1 MDFGAK
7 TVGVALS
14 DPSGLIA
21 SPLETIQRAEEE
33 NLKATIRRICQLV
46 REYEVSAVVLGLP
59 KNMNDT
65 LGPRAEKTQAF
76 QKRLNRD
83 LYQVEVILWDERL
96 STRAAESVLLM
107 ADMGDRRQRKQY
119 VDKMAAAYI
128 LQGYLD
134 SLHNKNQN
142 EKGND
147 RMEEEIKVITLYD
160 PEEQACIEMEVI
172 VEMEYDG
179 GTYLLV
185 SEFDDEMEM
194 EDEDE
199 LDEEEEDEDSN
210 TAYIFKV
217 CPEADS
223 EYKVM
228 ADDEDEYFVT
238 TALTEEEFQS
248 VAQKFMESED
258 YDLEEEDE

>member
-21 SPLETIQRAEEE
+21 SPLETIHRAEEE

-46 REYEVSAVVLGLP
+46 KEFEVGAVVLGFP
-59 KNMNDT
+59 KNMNNT

-76 QKRLNRD
+76 QRRLNRD
-83 LYQVEVILWDERL
+83 LYQVEVTLWDERL
-96 STRAAESVLLM
+96 STRAAESVLQM

-128 LQGYLD
+128 RQGYLD
-134 SLHNKNQN
+134 SLHNKKQS
-142 EKGND
+142 EKGHD

-160 PEEQACIEMEVI
+160 PVEQACIEMEVI
-172 VEMEYDG
+172 DEMEYDG
-179 GTYLLV
+179 GMYLLAA
-185 SEFDDEMEM
+185 EFDDEMEM
-194 EDEDE
+194 EDGEE
-199 LDEEEEDEDSN
+199 LDEEDEDSD

-228 ADDEDEYFVT
+228 ADDVEEYFVT
-238 TALTEEEFQS
+238 TALTEEEFHS
-248 VAQKFMESED
+248 VAQQFMESED

>member
-21 SPLETIQRAEEE
+21 SPLETIHRAEEE

-46 REYEVSAVVLGLP
+46 KEFEVGAVVLGFP
-59 KNMNDT
+59 KNMNNT

-76 QKRLNRD
+76 QRRLNRD
-83 LYQVEVILWDERL
+83 LYQVEVTLWDERL
-96 STRAAESVLLM
+96 STRAAESVLQM

-134 SLHNKNQN
+134 SLHNKKQS
-142 EKGND
+142 EKGHD

-160 PEEQACIEMEVI
+160 PVEQACIEMEVI
-172 VEMEYDG
+172 DEMEYDG
-179 GTYLLV
+179 GMYLLAA
-185 SEFDDEMEM
+185 EFDDEMDM
-194 EDEDE
+194 EDGEE
-199 LDEEEEDEDSN
+199 LDEEDEDSD

-228 ADDEDEYFVT
+228 ADDVEEYFVT
-238 TALTEEEFQS
+238 TALTEEEFHS
-248 VAQKFMESED
+248 VAQQFMESED